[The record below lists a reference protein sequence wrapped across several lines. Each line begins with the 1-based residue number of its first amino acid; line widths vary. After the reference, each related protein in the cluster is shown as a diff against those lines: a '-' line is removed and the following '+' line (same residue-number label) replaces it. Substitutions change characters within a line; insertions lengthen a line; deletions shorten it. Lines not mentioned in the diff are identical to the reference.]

1 MSITPEHRLTFLDN
15 LRCMTVLAVVLLH
28 AACPYSNMIVW
39 WSVREP
45 AKGPLFD
52 ILITILV
59 IFVMPTLFFISGYF
73 ALPSLR
79 RRTWASFVLAK
90 LKRLGLPL
98 LVVGIL
104 FVPII
109 PYVRVIQ
116 TPGHPGFLDFWLQQM
131 ATLFRYPL
139 VDYSIQET
147 ALAHMGDY
155 SPWHLWYLSLLLV
168 FMLVLVATNAVWKI
182 LIKTE
187 ESNENQGKE
196 SRIVACMGIATLCA
210 ALSSGAVNMI
220 YGEMAWLQIESLI
233 LIQVIMVPFYLVMFT
248 LGLAANHRQW
258 FADDNFPGSTWKW
271 LCATI
276 VLILLFMGTM
286 DPTENF
292 MLPREPAHA
301 LMVAALHALA
311 SMSFLGLLLSFYIK
325 RRNHANRLDS
335 SLAKSSYDIYILH
348 LPIIL
353 PLQYLFMSIPF
364 PPLAK
369 VVLIFCLT
377 TILCWTISRF
387 VLHGN
392 LLRKV
397 VATALAF
404 ILLVTLV

>member
-1 MSITPEHRLTFLDN
+1 MNITSEHRLTFLDN

-28 AACPYSNMIVW
+28 ATCPYSNMIVW

-79 RRTWASFVLAK
+79 RRTWADFALAK

-109 PYVRVIQ
+109 PYVRTIQ
-116 TPGHPGFLDFWLQQM
+116 TPGHPGFLGFWLQQM

-139 VDYSIQET
+139 VDYSIPET
-147 ALAHMGDY
+147 AMAHMGDF

-168 FMLVLVATNAVWKI
+168 FMLALAAARAVWRL
-182 LIKTE
+182 LIKGK
-187 ESNENQGKE
+187 ESSENQGKE
-196 SRIVACMGIATLCA
+196 SRIVMCMGIAVLCA

-233 LIQVIMVPFYLVMFT
+233 LIQVILVPLYLVMFA

-258 FADDNFPGSTWKW
+258 FEDNRFPGSPWKW
-271 LCATI
+271 LCTAI
-276 VLILLFMGTM
+276 VFSVLFMGTM
-286 DPTENF
+286 NPTENF
-292 MLPREPAHA
+292 LLPRGPAHA
-301 LMVAALHALA
+301 LIVAALHALA
-311 SMSFLGLLLSFYIK
+311 SMSFLGLLLSFSIK
-325 RRNHANRLDS
+325 YRNLPNRLDS

-348 LPIIL
+348 LPIML
-353 PLQYLFMSIPF
+353 PLQYLFMSIPI

-369 VVLIFCLT
+369 VVFIFGMTTLT
-377 TILCWTISRF
+377 CWAASRF
-387 VLHGN
+387 ILHGN
-392 LLRKV
+392 RFKKIV
-397 VATALAF
+397 PAALAF
-404 ILLVTLV
+404 ILLIALA